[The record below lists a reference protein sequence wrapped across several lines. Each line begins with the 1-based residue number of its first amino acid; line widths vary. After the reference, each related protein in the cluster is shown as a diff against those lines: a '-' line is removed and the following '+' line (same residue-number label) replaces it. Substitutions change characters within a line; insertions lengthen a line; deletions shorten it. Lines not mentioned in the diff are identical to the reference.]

1 MEPLKKTVAGVFSSL
16 TEAEYAA
23 RDLQKLG
30 IPSDNISV
38 IAGNQENR
46 HEKYLAKAKRASL
59 TTAEAATSGASKGG
73 GVGIVA
79 TLVALSIPG
88 VGPMVASGALA
99 TVLAGLAVGAVG
111 GGVIAALV
119 NMGFSR
125 EEASLYEEAVRRD
138 AVILAAHVTAPVENE
153 ALAIMKQHGSRDIRE
168 QIAAFDPHPYPW
180 DDSVRAAEPPGTID
194 APEG

>member
-1 MEPLKKTVAGVFSSL
+1 MEPLIKTVAGVFSSL
-16 TEAEYAA
+16 AEAEHAA
-23 RDLQKLG
+23 RDLQGLG
-30 IPSDNISV
+30 IPSDDISV

-46 HEKYLAKAKRASL
+46 HKKYLARVKRASL
-59 TTAEAATSGASKGG
+59 TTAEAATSGASTGG

-138 AVILAAHVTAPVENE
+138 AVILAANVTVRVENE
-153 ALAIMKQHGSRDIRE
+153 AMAIMKQHGSRDIRE
-168 QIAAFDPHPYPW
+168 QVAAFDPHPYPW